1 MTPER
6 QRLADAQAAHEQ
18 ATKRLEAIKV
28 IADSSWE
35 LTAAPRR
42 KVESAEAAL
51 ADHRRNAVADMVA
64 NRMGETVLDRPSRA
78 KLEAEIA
85 AAKAELMD
93 AQEAKAEIARQHQD
107 AQRAVESTGSAVRN
121 ICHELLQASPEAAA
135 LAEEVLEV
143 EARLIE
149 LHNALDLVGGPLA
162 WKARSDA
169 QLIAR
174 AYQHPLHPDWHML
187 KSKNGNA
194 LAAEWQAALA
204 QLETDASTPLPSKAA
219 KRPLFG

>member
-6 QRLADAQAAHEQ
+6 QKLADAQAAHAQ
-18 ATKRLEAIKV
+18 AAKRLEAIKA

-51 ADHRRNAVADMVA
+51 ADHRRHAVADMVA
-64 NRMGETVLDRPSRA
+64 NRMGETVLDRPNRA
-78 KLEAEIA
+78 KLEADIA
-85 AAKAELMD
+85 AAQAELMD

-149 LHNALDLVGGPLA
+149 LHNALHLVGGPLA
-162 WKARSDA
+162 WKARNDA
-169 QLIAR
+169 QLVAK
-174 AYQHPLHPDWHML
+174 AYQHPLHPDWHLL
-187 KSKNGNA
+187 KSANGNA

-204 QLETDASTPLPSKAA
+204 RLETDASTPLPSKAA